1 MMLLEIIENTP
12 GVAKAEQRS
21 LSKALASREG
31 RGLTAQQQRLGER
44 SLALSR
50 TPREEAWTPGE
61 NWS

>member
-31 RGLTAQQQRLGER
+31 KGG
-44 SLALSR
+44 
-50 TPREEAWTPGE
+50 
-61 NWS
+61 